1 MSFVVRLSITLPKEG
16 GSEVMK
22 NAPLAIGEDAS
33 GRRRVSKVSVELD
46 LDVLVEDEEEVE
58 VVAEEASL
66 VL

>member
-1 MSFVVRLSITLPKEG
+1 MSFVVRLSITLSKEV

-22 NAPLAIGEDAS
+22 NAPLAIGEDVS

-58 VVAEEASL
+58 VVAEEVSL